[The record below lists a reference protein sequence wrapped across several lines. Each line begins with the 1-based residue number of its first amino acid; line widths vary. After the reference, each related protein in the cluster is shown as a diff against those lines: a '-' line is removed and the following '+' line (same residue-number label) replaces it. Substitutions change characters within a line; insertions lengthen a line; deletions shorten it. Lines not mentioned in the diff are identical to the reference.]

1 MKSISIFG
9 FTGSIGTQA
18 LQIIRQ
24 HKEQFSFDVF
34 ICNSNI
40 KKALEVINEFNP
52 EYVFMSDFAASNQLK
67 ELLPPETKMFDH
79 MNDVLSH
86 LKEKN
91 SDIYL
96 SAISSFDCI
105 ELTILAAESG
115 KKLLLANK
123 ESLVVYGKGLV
134 NSCIKSGTEIIPID
148 SEHYSLMNSLNSIEK
163 NNINRVFITASGGP
177 FIGQS
182 LQEIENKQPKDAL
195 KHPNW
200 DMGNKITID
209 SATLVNKCFELIEAK
224 FLFDLNPD
232 KLGVLIQ
239 PQSIIH
245 SLVELKDGSV
255 EAQMSLPSMSIPL
268 SFGLL
273 GKYSEKTKKDFSLDM
288 FKEDIKLTIL
298 DFPKDRER
306 LIEISKDIMKN
317 GGNRG
322 LIFASIN
329 DFAVKKYLKG
339 EIKFGEIY
347 NLIFRH
353 YFEIEKKEILCL
365 EDLRYNQNQILDYLN
380 KI

>member
-123 ESLVVYGKGLV
+123 ESLVVYGKGLI
-134 NSCIKSGTEIIPID
+134 NSSIKSGTEIIPID

-224 FLFDLNPD
+224 YLFDLNPD

-273 GKYSEKTKKDFSLDM
+273 GEYSEKTKKDFSLDM

-329 DFAVKKYLKG
+329 DFAVKKYLQG

-353 YFEIEKKEILCL
+353 YFEIEKKEILSL
-365 EDLRYNQNQILDYLN
+365 EDLRYNQNQILDHLN
-380 KI
+380 NI

>member
-273 GKYSEKTKKDFSLDM
+273 GEYSEKTKKDFSLDM

>member
-123 ESLVVYGKGLV
+123 ESLVVYGKGLI
-134 NSCIKSGTEIIPID
+134 NSSIKSGTEIIPID

-224 FLFDLNPD
+224 YLFDLNPD

-273 GKYSEKTKKDFSLDM
+273 GEYSEKTKKDFSLDM
-288 FKEDIKLTIL
+288 FKEDLKLTIL

-329 DFAVKKYLKG
+329 DFAVKKYLQG

-353 YFEIEKKEILCL
+353 YFEIEKKEILSL
-365 EDLRYNQNQILDYLN
+365 EDLRYNQNQILDHLN
-380 KI
+380 NI

>member
-40 KKALEVINEFNP
+40 EKALEVVNEFNP
-52 EYVFMSDFAASNQLK
+52 EYIFMSDLAASNQLK
-67 ELLPPETKMFDH
+67 ELLPSETKMFDH
-79 MNDVLSH
+79 INDVLSH
-86 LKEKN
+86 LKKKH

-123 ESLVVYGKGLV
+123 ESLVVYGKGLI
-134 NSCIKSGTEIIPID
+134 NSSIKSGTEIVPID

-224 FLFDLNPD
+224 YLFDLNPD

-239 PQSIIH
+239 PQSIVH

-273 GKYSEKTKKDFSLDM
+273 GEYSEKTKKDFSLDM

-298 DFPKDRER
+298 DFPKDRKR

>member
-123 ESLVVYGKGLV
+123 ESLVVYGKGLI
-134 NSCIKSGTEIIPID
+134 NSSIKSGTEIIPID

-182 LQEIENKQPKDAL
+182 LPEIENKQPKDAL

-224 FLFDLNPD
+224 YLFDLNPD

-273 GKYSEKTKKDFSLDM
+273 GEYSEKTKKDFSLDM

-329 DFAVKKYLKG
+329 DFAVKKYLQG

-353 YFEIEKKEILCL
+353 YFEIEKKEILSL

-380 KI
+380 NI